1 LVVRDKISVCRYYA
15 RRIDLAANEPP
26 PSTQS
31 IEQSDKTDTK
41 SRARSKSKGKK
52 RQPSAAL
59 DGNSKSSFPFDEED
73 DHDISKHYRLSESAT
88 KDLDAMSD
96 APSVGQYQTR
106 QSFYN
111 NMEGTISLIEKTSTK
126 LLPIYK
132 EILTKLIVIEKS
144 TSDCKADSSS
154 AA

>member
-1 LVVRDKISVCRYYA
+1 VRDKIAVCRYYA
-15 RRIDLAANEPP
+15 RRIDLKANEPP

-88 KDLDAMSD
+88 KDIDAMSD
-96 APSVGQYQTR
+96 APSVGQYQTK

-132 EILTKLIVIEKS
+132 EILTKIKVIEK
-144 TSDCKADSSS
+144 
-154 AA
+154 